1 MIVLTV
7 HRCPGNLM
15 TTRLLL
21 ILLPLAALLG
31 CANSDYFE
39 PAPSANTGNAM
50 VYIYRPEATTPGP
63 ARPLWNSYPEIM
75 VDGKS
80 AGFVKYNRHLPVEVE
95 PGEHEFLVTGLTP
108 NARWA
113 PKDLKYKLKVE
124 PGQDYYLRLRVEF
137 DTDKMSLGTF
147 KNQYIINFHQVDS
160 KDAVY
165 EIRHTNIMD

>member
-1 MIVLTV
+1 MK
-7 HRCPGNLM
+7 
-15 TTRLLL
+15 TRFLLF
-21 ILLPLAALLG
+21 ILPLAFLAG

-39 PAPSANTGNAM
+39 PKPAASVDKAV

-75 VDGKS
+75 VDGEGV
-80 AGFVKYNRHLPVEVE
+80 GFVKYNRYLPVEVA

-108 NARWA
+108 DARWA
-113 PKDLKYKLKVE
+113 PKDMKYKFTAE
-124 PGQDYYLRLRVEF
+124 PGEVYYLRLKVEF

-147 KNQYIINFHQVDS
+147 KNQYIINFHAVDP

-165 EIRHTNIMD
+165 EIRHTDIMN